1 MDTRAVGQR
10 VSEDGHRWTTNQ
22 ATLIKESR
30 RRVVMMRNLILGF
43 ALFVIGEQF
52 SFGFGLSGKTRPR
65 CKVLLLVAHADD
77 EIIWAG
83 EALLGWKTQVL
94 CDAHWHIVTATF
106 SSNQRVKEFWAILD
120 LLRSKTLA
128 AKITAEVWDYD
139 DCNHLHCDL
148 FKRDVEVGNP
158 PFKERLIEVFQR
170 DQWDYVITH
179 NQHGEYHHKQH
190 MGLYM
195 AVDELFQKRP
205 DVVGKASFWVF
216 NPLPELNTSL
226 STAKRML
233 LQEYLKRT
241 PTMARMLTFKSL
253 EKYTEHLVPAH
264 EFSRPPLLGVP
275 FSQGLP
281 FSYTFHFLPEVE
293 LTAAEIYTLLK
304 EYFAKTWESTCS
316 KGSFV
321 RYPETCRLLRAQS
334 HSISPGMSH
343 TLTLEEVKQAQEVPI
358 PSPQKGPASLR
369 CLVAQ
374 PADIFG
380 KITAWELE
388 IESSGVYMELL
399 ALRPILVGWKQGKQN
414 TYKILGSSGPI
425 WVSRTSKYVNHKQL
439 EGIDIQPHDVVG
451 FGVFLDGQNMSS
463 TELANQS
470 SEKLCIGSRG
480 CEKANFCSFDSLP
493 PKELWTKLE
502 VRRVVPHV
510 EANPPSKPARRQK
523 FFKVMEALDISSFV
537 NVNTTYEELLT
548 LRQRLDHPD
557 LGIFEDKIR
566 LRRELLPAAGVLATP
581 SIHLSND
588 DFDIIRFLHGRKSYV
603 VKPSHMSESQNV
615 FVVHD
620 GRNLLKMAWG
630 QPFKVYLEEIQD
642 AVNGF
647 SKKTALEWE
656 CRALVSSKPGVIV
669 EELVLANKALGN
681 VRNLLV
687 DEYKFFTSWGETI
700 FAENVPWSMGTT
712 MEISREG
719 HILSAKESCPPICVP
734 ACYPQM
740 VQIAEKVATYA
751 RTDFLRVDILI
762 SGDCEALYVSEVEL
776 FPASN
781 CTQFLKDAVARRW
794 RNGYGVS

>member
-1 MDTRAVGQR
+1 M
-10 VSEDGHRWTTNQ
+10 W
-22 ATLIKESR
+22 
-30 RRVVMMRNLILGF
+30 NLILGL
-43 ALFVIGEQF
+43 ALFVIGEQI
-52 SFGFGLSGKTRPR
+52 SFGFGLSGKKRPR
-65 CKVLLLVAHADD
+65 CKILLLVAHADD
-77 EIIWAG
+77 EIIFAG
-83 EALLGWKTQVL
+83 EALLGWKTQIL

-106 SSNQRVKEFWAILD
+106 SSIQRVKEFWEILD
-120 LLRSKTLA
+120 LLRSNTRA
-128 AKITAEVWDYD
+128 TKITGEVWDYD
-139 DCNHLHCDL
+139 DCNYPYCHLFL
-148 FKRDVEVGNP
+148 GNP
-158 PFKERLIEVFQR
+158 PFQERLIEVLQR

-190 MGLYM
+190 IGLYM

-226 STAKRML
+226 STAKKML
-233 LQEYLKRT
+233 LEEYLEHT
-241 PTMARMLTFKSL
+241 PTMARSLTFNSL
-253 EKYTEHLVPAH
+253 GKYTEHLVPAY
-264 EFSRPPLLGVP
+264 EFSRPSLLGVP
-275 FSQGLP
+275 FSHEVLLQIGIP
-281 FSYTFHFLPEVE
+281 FWYTFQQLPGRE

-304 EYFAKTWESTCS
+304 EYFTKTWESTCS
-316 KGSFV
+316 RGSFV

-334 HSISPGMSH
+334 HSISPGLNH
-343 TLTLEEVKQAQEVPI
+343 TLKTLEEVKQAEEVPI
-358 PSPQKGPASLR
+358 PSPPKGPANLR

-374 PADIFG
+374 PVDIFG
-380 KITAWELE
+380 KITGWELQ

-399 ALRPILVGWKQGKQN
+399 ALRPILVGWKQGNQN

-439 EGIDIQPHDVVG
+439 EGINIQPNDVVG
-451 FGVFLDGQNMSS
+451 FGVFLEGKNMSS
-463 TELANQS
+463 AELANQS

-493 PKELWTKLE
+493 PEELWTKLQ
-502 VRRVVPHV
+502 VRRVFPHV
-510 EANPPSKPARRQK
+510 EANPPDKPARQQK
-523 FFKVMEALDISSFV
+523 YFKVMEALDISSFV

-588 DFDIIRFLHGRKSYV
+588 DFDIIRFLHGRKNYV

-615 FVVHD
+615 FVVQD
-620 GRNLLKMAWG
+620 GRNLLRMAWG
-630 QPFKVYLEEIQD
+630 HPSEVYLDEIQD

-669 EELVLANKALGN
+669 EELVLATKAYAPGKY
-681 VRNLLV
+681 LV
-687 DEYKFFTSWGETI
+687 DEYKFFTSWGVTI
-700 FAENVPWSMGTT
+700 FAENIPFSSGAI

-719 HILSAKESCPPICVP
+719 HILTTKADCPPFCLA

-740 VQIAEKVATYA
+740 VQIAEKVAKYA
-751 RTDFLRVDILI
+751 RTDFLRVDILV

-776 FPASN
+776 FPASDFS
-781 CTQFLKDAVARRW
+781 QVLKDAVAHRW
-794 RNGYGVS
+794 RRGYGVR